1 MKGRKMDEIVTT
13 LGKTGAGLV
22 VVIPLLVQLLK
33 RFPVVVRLQAEEY
46 PIYELAS
53 IAVGVGLAW
62 ATGLPNPIFSGIVSG
77 LAAGKGYDLIASN
90 KKKKK

>member
-1 MKGRKMDEIVTT
+1 
-13 LGKTGAGLV
+13 
-22 VVIPLLVQLLK
+22 
-33 RFPVVVRLQAEEY
+33 LQAEEY
-46 PIYELAS
+46 PIYEWAS

-77 LAAGKGYDLIASN
+77 LAAGKGYDLIANN